1 MDTDQNKSVAVD
13 YETWKV
19 LVQWAEDECRSV
31 GGQIRYLVKQHGPQ
45 IKTEPLP
52 EPEDPKPSW
61 INETK
66 TDFCFDDGEWQSR
79 PLGQAWF
86 RQEQTQRG
94 LLVDTLLE
102 YAQPVTNTE
111 LLVLCETIDNDLIKE
126 ITIDDVAKQTSG
138 MWSRGLLKRRK
149 SNNRRY
155 NDRYEYQLTQE
166 CVTLMSNR
174 DNKIIR
180 KRKAT

>member
-31 GGQIRYLVKQHGPQ
+31 GGQIRYLVKKHAPEQ
-45 IKTEPLP
+45 TEP
-52 EPEDPKPSW
+52 EHSKPSW
-61 INETK
+61 ANKPK
-66 TDFCFDDGEWQSR
+66 TDFCFDEGEWQSR

-94 LLVDTLLE
+94 LIANTLLD
-102 YAQPVTNTE
+102 YGQPVTNSE
-111 LLVLCETIDNDLIKE
+111 LLLLCEASNTDLVKGM
-126 ITIDDVAKQTSG
+126 TIDDVTKQTSG

-149 SNNRRY
+149 SKNTQY
-155 NDRYEYQLTQE
+155 NDRHEYQLTQK
-166 CVTLMSNR
+166 CVALMAER
-174 DNKIIR
+174 DKKITR
-180 KRKAT
+180 KKTQG